1 MHDDRGALAPT
12 AAHIHA
18 TGSLTRTTGAPT
30 HTTGALARTS
40 IAAHLTRG
48 AIGFG
53 LLGSAFALT
62 PSVGPAALLLA
73 VPGMVALRG
82 CPTCWLVGLLQT
94 VSAGRLQR
102 TCGPTGCTLHP
113 TGAAVA
119 RTEAEADQDDAV
131 QHTSPARPPR
141 EPAEPL

>member
-1 MHDDRGALAPT
+1 MHDDRGALART
-12 AAHIHA
+12 ASATHA
-18 TGSLTRTTGAPT
+18 TGALTRTPGAPT

-73 VPGMVALRG
+73 APGMVALRG

-94 VSAGRLQR
+94 VSAGRLER
-102 TCGPTGCTLHP
+102 TCGDTGCTLRP
-113 TGAAVA
+113 TGTAQTRSVS
-119 RTEAEADQDDAV
+119 R
-131 QHTSPARPPR
+131 R
-141 EPAEPL
+141 